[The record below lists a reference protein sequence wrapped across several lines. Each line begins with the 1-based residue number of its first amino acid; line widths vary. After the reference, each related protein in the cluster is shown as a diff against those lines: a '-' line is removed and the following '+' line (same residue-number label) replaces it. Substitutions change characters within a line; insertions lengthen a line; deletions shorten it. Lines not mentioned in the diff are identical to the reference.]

1 MKYLASVFGLFLL
14 ALILALRLEAE
25 TRFTEIESKQATEI
39 YFLKKEIEEQKKEIR
54 LIRQDVNIIENGW
67 ELNEQAEQETRAE
80 KIRKNN

>member
-25 TRFTEIESKQATEI
+25 TRFTEIESRQATEV

-54 LIRQDVNIIENGW
+54 LLKTDIEIM
-67 ELNEQAEQETRAE
+67 E
-80 KIRKNN
+80 KGYERYTEN